1 MKKKSK
7 WMIQLKHLRSTII
20 IAIVR
25 YHKSLDLVFKQITM
39 GNITFKDSITSV
51 TFTGLTIT

>member
-1 MKKKSK
+1 
-7 WMIQLKHLRSTII
+7 MIQLKHLRSTII